1 MSIAWT
7 KMEELLTRLLEI
19 SEDTGEATDGSTT
32 TLEDTGKNWATD
44 MWAEATVHILI
55 GDVEYVSTVASNTAD
70 TLTFT
75 AIGTAVLAGCQY
87 SLKKSINIQ
96 DIVRWGGTDL
106 TGRDISLDLKAIT
119 DDSIKGLL
127 KSIGDIAALENLITR
142 IGQTSDAVVAAGA
155 EGSASAKLRRLT
167 TDLNALITQLSEDL
181 GDKTSPDAGSLNAR
195 VGEVQA
201 SPTSNTL
208 LDRLKTIAT
217 DIGTLTTQLSEDIGD
232 KTTPDAGSI
241 NARLGEV
248 QASPTA
254 NTLLA
259 RLKDLSTLIGEVQA
273 SPTENTVLDR
283 LKDITTAIG
292 TLTPA
297 AGTPVIYNVTM
308 TNAATEYSQA
318 LPANTKRFTVHCRD
332 GTAFRLAFATGKVA
346 TPTEPYLTVPS
357 SSSYDEDNINPA
369 SLTIYIGCAIAGKVV
384 EIVAWS

>member
-1 MSIAWT
+1 MTIAWT

-19 SEDTGEATDGSTT
+19 SEDAGEATDGSTT
-32 TLEDTGKNWATD
+32 TLEDTGKSWATD

-201 SPTSNTL
+201 SPT
-208 LDRLKTIAT
+208 
-217 DIGTLTTQLSEDIGD
+217 
-232 KTTPDAGSI
+232 
-241 NARLGEV
+241 
-248 QASPTA
+248 
-254 NTLLA
+254 
-259 RLKDLSTLIGEVQA
+259 
-273 SPTENTVLDR
+273 ENTVLDR

-297 AGTPVIYNVTM
+297 GSTPVIYNVTM
-308 TNAATEYSQA
+308 TNANAEYSQA
-318 LPANTKRFTVHCRD
+318 LPSNTKRFTVHCRD

-346 TPTEPYLTVPS
+346 TPTEPYLTVPG